1 MSNIFILLILLLGF
15 LITFQIAKA
24 SEYVSVLKGEKKAF
38 EQQNRVNGFLM
49 IVFLVAGLIGV
60 YWCNEL
66 FRGKILGEAASQ
78 HGQIIDRMLYITIA
92 ITGVVFVITQVLL
105 FWFAYK
111 FQYSEKRT
119 GYYFPHDNR
128 LELIWTVV
136 PAIALTVLVG
146 FGLMY
151 WFRITGDAPKDAL
164 QVEVTGKQF
173 SWIFRYAGKDGVFG
187 KKYYQNI
194 NDGKSNSLGLLW
206 DDPATHDDI
215 VVNNEMYI
223 VVNRPVKLIINS
235 RDVIHDVGLSH
246 FRMKMDAVPGTPTT
260 MWFTPLFTT
269 EEMKKKEN
277 NPNFEYEISCDQMC
291 GKSHF
296 TMKGIIKVVTPSEFI
311 LWRAKQKTNYA
322 MAFPDKAPDAQL
334 AKDSTKVV
342 ASASVNTDA
351 VAKASAKNN

>member
-1 MSNIFILLILLLGF
+1 MSNFFILLILLLGF
-15 LITFQIAKA
+15 LITFQIAKT
-24 SEYVSVLKGEKKAF
+24 SEYVAVLKGEKKAF
-38 EQQNRVNGFLM
+38 EQHNRVNGFLM
-49 IVFLVAGLIGV
+49 MVFLVGGLIGV

-78 HGQIIDRMLYITIA
+78 HGQEIDKMLYITIA
-92 ITGVVFVITQVLL
+92 ITGVVFVLTQILL

-111 FQYSEKRT
+111 FQYSENRKA
-119 GYYFPHDNR
+119 YYFPHDNR

-173 SWIFRYAGKDGVFG
+173 GWIFRYAGKDEIFG
-187 KKYYQNI
+187 KKFYQNI
-194 NDGKSNSLGLLW
+194 DDAKSNSLGLIW

-215 VVNNEMYI
+215 VVNNEVYL
-223 VVNRPVKLIINS
+223 VVNRPVKFIINS
-235 RDVIHDVGLSH
+235 RDVIHDVGLAH

-260 MWFTPLFTT
+260 LWFTPLYTT

-291 GKSHF
+291 GRSHF
-296 TMKGIIKVVTPSEFI
+296 TMRGIIKVVTPEEFI
-311 LWRAKQKTNYA
+311 LWKAKQKTNYA
-322 MAFPDKAPDAQL
+322 IAFPDKAPDATPL
-334 AKDSTKVV
+334 KDSTKVV
-342 ASASVNTDA
+342 ASTSMNTDA
-351 VAKASAKNN
+351 LAKAPVKNN